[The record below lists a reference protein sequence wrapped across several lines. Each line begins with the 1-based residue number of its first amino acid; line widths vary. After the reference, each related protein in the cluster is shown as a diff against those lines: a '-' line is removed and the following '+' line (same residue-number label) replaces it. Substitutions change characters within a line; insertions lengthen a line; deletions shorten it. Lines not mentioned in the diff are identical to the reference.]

1 MIELVSTTS
10 QTVLSGKAVPLT
22 AIALHT
28 GCAERHRSSSS
39 IVSLVK
45 PGIYLITANLD
56 IAIPTGG
63 TVGAITAALAVDGE
77 ALPGSD
83 MTSTPAAV
91 NNFNNISTSHLV
103 KVCFPCCVEI
113 SIINTSTQSI
123 LMQNVNLTVERK
135 A

>member
-10 QTVLSGKAVPLT
+10 QIVTSGSAVPLT
-22 AIALHT
+22 TVVLHS
-28 GCAERHRSSSS
+28 GCAERHRPSSS

-63 TVGAITAALAVDGE
+63 TVGAITAALAVGGE
-77 ALPGSD
+77 ALPGSV

-91 NNFNNISTSHLV
+91 EEFSNVSTSHLV
-103 KVCFPCCVEI
+103 RVCFPCCVEI
-113 SIINTSTQSI
+113 SIINNSTQSI
-123 LMQNVNLTVERK
+123 SMQNVNLTIERK

>member
-10 QTVLSGKAVPLT
+10 QTVLAGKAVPLT
-22 AIALHT
+22 TVALHT
-28 GCAERHRSSSS
+28 GCAERHRPSSSV
-39 IVSLVK
+39 VSLVK

-63 TVGAITAALAVDGE
+63 TVEAITAALAVEGE
-77 ALPGSD
+77 ALPGSI

-91 NNFNNISTSHLV
+91 ENFSNVSTSHLV
-103 KVCFPCCVEI
+103 KVCFPCCVEV
-113 SIINTSTQSI
+113 SIINNSTQSI
-123 LMQNVNLTVERK
+123 LMQNVNLTAERK